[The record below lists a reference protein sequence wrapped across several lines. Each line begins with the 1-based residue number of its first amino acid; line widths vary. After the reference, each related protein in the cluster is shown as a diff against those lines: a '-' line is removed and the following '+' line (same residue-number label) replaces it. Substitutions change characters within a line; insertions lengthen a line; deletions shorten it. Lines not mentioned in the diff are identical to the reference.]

1 MKRLITTIVLATGLA
16 AGPVMADHQGSNF
29 LNKENVGGALGAAI
43 GGLAGNKIVDGK
55 GQSAATAA
63 GAVGGWLLGSNV
75 ARNYGGYSGYGGA
88 RHGTS
93 HSGYREQ
100 NRGYDSYNQRSHDS
114 YNYRGHDSYNPRQT
128 RLNSINETFVANTTS
143 NVRAGPGTG
152 YSITDRLHRRESVHV
167 VGKVDNRNWYMVRAH
182 GRQGFVYAPL
192 LTRPHYGYR
201 DQSGQV
207 GYRDDRYGHN
217 DHRNSWLR

>member
-16 AGPVMADHQGSNF
+16 AGPVMADHQGSNL
-29 LNKENVGGALGAAI
+29 LNKENVGGAIGAAI

-75 ARNYGGYSGYGGA
+75 ARNYGGYGGA
-88 RHGTS
+88 RHGSTA

-100 NRGYDSYNQRSHDS
+100 SGYSGYNEQSRRYDSYNQ
-114 YNYRGHDSYNPRQT
+114 GHDSYSHRQN
-128 RLNSINETFVANTTS
+128 RLNSINETFVAKTTT

-152 YSITDRLHRRESVHV
+152 YSIIDRLHRRESVHV
-167 VGKVDNRNWYMVRAH
+167 VGKVHNRNWYMVRAH

-201 DQSGQV
+201 DDSRYS
-207 GYRDDRYGHN
+207 GYRDDHYGHN
-217 DHRNSWLR
+217 DRRNSWLR